1 MKKPSIHDVAKAA
14 GVSIAT
20 VSRVINADPGVK
32 DDTRKTVLNAINLLQ
47 YRPSISA
54 RLMGGQRSYWVA
66 MLYQNPN
73 FAFIQPI
80 QAGAEEACRQAG
92 VMLSVHACQHTG
104 AALIEEIKG
113 IAQAF
118 EPAGLILTPPLS
130 MEQTVCRVLRELGIP
145 LVRISPPLP
154 EDEQSP
160 SGPQIY
166 FDDAL
171 GTQQM
176 TEYLITQGHRR
187 IGFMGGMPESRGH
200 GVLRGYRQAMQG
212 AGLPILPN
220 WEGCAFFQFGRAVE
234 AARQM
239 LAGSRPTAIVT
250 ANDDMAAGCIRAAH
264 EAGLH
269 VPQDLSVAS
278 VGNSYLA
285 EIVSPRLTA
294 IQKPA
299 HDMGMTAVQ
308 WILSGK
314 AREGKDIVELLPH
327 TLVEGQS
334 TTAPR
339 FTPA

>member
-32 DDTRKTVLNAINLLQ
+32 DETRKTVLNAINLLQ

-80 QAGAEEACRQAG
+80 QAGAEEACRKAG

-104 AALIEEIKG
+104 ADLIEEIKG

-130 MEQTVCRVLRELGIP
+130 MEQTVCKVLRELGIP
-145 LVRISPPLP
+145 LVRISPSLP
-154 EDEQSP
+154 EDTDSP
-160 SGPQIY
+160 CSPQIY
-166 FDDAL
+166 FDDASACREL
-171 GTQQM
+171 
-176 TEYLITQGHRR
+176 TEYLVSLGHRR
-187 IGFMGGMPESRGH
+187 IGFMSGMPEVRGH
-200 GVLRGYRQAMQG
+200 GVLRGYRDAMAA
-212 AGLPILPN
+212 AGLNISAG
-220 WEGCAFFQFGRAVE
+220 WEACAFFQFDRAVE
-234 AARQM
+234 TTTEM
-239 LAGSRPTAIVT
+239 LRTPNRPTAIVT
-250 ANDDMAAGCIRAAH
+250 ANDDMAAGCIRAAQ
-264 EAGLH
+264 ALGLR
-269 VPQDLSVAS
+269 VPEDVSVAS

-294 IQKPA
+294 IRKPA
-299 HDMGMTAVQ
+299 REMGMTAVQ
-308 WILSGK
+308 WILSGQ
-314 AREGKDIVELLPH
+314 AREGECKIELLPH
-327 TLVEGQS
+327 SMVIGGS
-334 TTAPR
+334 TAAPS
-339 FTPA
+339 